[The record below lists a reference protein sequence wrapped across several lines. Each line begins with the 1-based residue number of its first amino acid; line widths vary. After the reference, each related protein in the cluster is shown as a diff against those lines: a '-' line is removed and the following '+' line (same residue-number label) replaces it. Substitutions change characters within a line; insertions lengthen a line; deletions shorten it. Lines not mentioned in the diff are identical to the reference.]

1 MMKRFTN
8 QSNGSH
14 ADRMNYGGAKF
25 CRFALFPLML
35 LMLLFVPTRMVAQ
48 TTTEDPR
55 YALFNGLDGINNVTI
70 TDNDDHPWQMLDL
83 NAEGMTNL
91 GFTIPEG
98 SKGLMSSNYHVDGSS
113 SETVVNFTVEKPM
126 LLTFKYLVSSEYWD
140 KATIT
145 LDNKEPW
152 AISEIKQIEIKA
164 LLSVG
169 KHSLKLSYTKDGSTN
184 ENADRTC
191 IYDLKTATTFSE
203 YVADYVA
210 TNSTLTFKK
219 ITSDNLEG
227 LDLSRLAMVDNI
239 DGVQDVCTNYSSI
252 KNIVFD
258 ESFKTYAPTS
268 LREFFKGCETLE
280 TISDLEYLNT
290 AKVTDMGKMFHG
302 CSALTSLDLTNFNTA
317 NVEFMDNMFEGC
329 SALESLDLTNFNTAR
344 VTYMSCMF
352 KGCSGLESL
361 NLTNFNTENVT
372 DMSWMFYGC
381 SDLKSL
387 DLTNFNTA
395 KVAYMIHMFYGCSA
409 LKSLDLTN
417 FNTAKVTYMNNM
429 FEGCSALTT
438 IYVSDKFV
446 TDNVS
451 NGSDMFTGCKSLK
464 DYSDSKTDHTYA
476 NCGTTGYFTPVFD
489 YAEFDNATGTLT
501 FRRGLSK
508 PAGAYNLNEGNNEP
522 GWLTQKEN
530 IYKVVFDASFA
541 NTRPTSCCKWFDGC
555 QKLTEIKGIENLN
568 TQNVTNMN
576 NMFYNC
582 NKLSSLVITNFNTAN
597 VKYMRSM
604 FGFCQKLTSLNV
616 TNFNTANVEDMRSMF
631 KNCSALTGIFASNK
645 FVTDRVIDGSDMFSG
660 CDKLIGAI
668 KYIGSQTDHHYANY
682 EDGYFSPEGGFPA
695 YAVFDGG
702 TRTLTFGCGPSKP
715 AGAYDLNVENN
726 TPGWNAQK
734 ENIEKVVF
742 DASFA
747 NARPTSCYY
756 WFRGCSKLTDIEGIE
771 NLNTENVT
779 NMNSMFDRCSALTSL
794 DLTNFNT
801 AKVSDMSYMFMGC
814 IALTTIFVSDK
825 FVTDQV
831 TDGRD
836 MFHMCINL
844 IGAIEYDGSKS
855 DHTYANYENGYFSP
869 EGGFHAYAEFN
880 NATGTLT
887 FSRGLSKP
895 EEAYDLNEGAN
906 APAWSDQSTNINKVV
921 FDASFANARPTSC
934 YKWFDMCTSL
944 TEIEGI
950 ENLNT
955 ENVTN
960 MGSMFSGC
968 YVLTQLDLSN
978 FDTQNVENMS
988 DMFVSCLDLKSLNVS
1003 NFDTQKVKDMNFMF
1017 YHCPSLTSLDVSNFN
1032 TQNVK
1037 NMRYMFSSC
1046 SDLTSLDLS
1055 NFDTKEVTNMSKMFW
1070 NSSALKTI
1078 YVSDKF
1084 VTTKVSSGANMFQDC
1099 ENLKG
1104 FIDYISNKDKDNNEY
1119 ANYKTGYFSKLVGKN
1134 GEEKIGAAGETLTAE
1149 NLALDD
1155 NKDFVAYEPFAAK
1168 AASYNRTM
1176 NAGTAWGTLCLP
1188 FAIAQSQ
1195 ETGCKFYSLTGIDND
1210 NDCITLESY
1219 EEGAKIPAGTPVLF
1233 KINEGVPELEISAQN
1248 ADLVIKPVAG
1258 TNKEVNLV
1266 GSFTKIGGKDNQGLT
1281 DTDYIIGKDKF
1292 WLVSELKKDGNS
1304 KGVGIKPMRAYI
1316 HPTTASQARAAMLSI
1331 GKGDGTTAID
1341 NLNAISNDANA
1352 EYYDANGRRTNGLQK
1367 GLNIVKRG
1375 NKTYKIMVK

>member
-1 MMKRFTN
+1 
-8 QSNGSH
+8 
-14 ADRMNYGGAKF
+14 
-25 CRFALFPLML
+25 ML

-48 TTTEDPR
+48 TPTEDSR
-55 YALFNGLDGINNVTI
+55 YALFKNLEGITDVTI
-70 TDNDDHPWQMLDL
+70 TDNGSYPWQELDL

-98 SKGLMSSNYHVDGSS
+98 SKGLMSSNYNVDGSS

-126 LLTFKYLVSSEYWD
+126 LLTFKYLVSSEYNFD

-152 AISEIKQIEIKA
+152 TISEKKQIEIKA

-169 KHSLKLSYTKDGSTN
+169 EHSLKLSYTKDVSGN

-280 TISDLEYLNT
+280 TISGLEYLNT
-290 AKVTDMGKMFHG
+290 AKVTDMGNMFHG

-329 SALESLDLTNFNTAR
+329 SALESLNLTNFNTEN
-344 VTYMSCMF
+344 VTNMSCMF
-352 KGCSGLESL
+352 MGCSGLESL

-372 DMSWMFYGC
+372 DMSW
-381 SDLKSL
+381 
-387 DLTNFNTA
+387 
-395 KVAYMIHMFYGCSA
+395 MFYGCSA

-438 IYVSDKFV
+438 IYVSNKFV

-508 PAGAYNLNEGNNEP
+508 PEG
-522 GWLTQKEN
+522 
-530 IYKVVFDASFA
+530 
-541 NTRPTSCCKWFDGC
+541 
-555 QKLTEIKGIENLN
+555 
-568 TQNVTNMN
+568 
-576 NMFYNC
+576 
-582 NKLSSLVITNFNTAN
+582 
-597 VKYMRSM
+597 
-604 FGFCQKLTSLNV
+604 
-616 TNFNTANVEDMRSMF
+616 
-631 KNCSALTGIFASNK
+631 
-645 FVTDRVIDGSDMFSG
+645 
-660 CDKLIGAI
+660 
-668 KYIGSQTDHHYANY
+668 
-682 EDGYFSPEGGFPA
+682 
-695 YAVFDGG
+695 
-702 TRTLTFGCGPSKP
+702 
-715 AGAYDLNVENN
+715 
-726 TPGWNAQK
+726 
-734 ENIEKVVF
+734 
-742 DASFA
+742 
-747 NARPTSCYY
+747 
-756 WFRGCSKLTDIEGIE
+756 
-771 NLNTENVT
+771 
-779 NMNSMFDRCSALTSL
+779 
-794 DLTNFNT
+794 
-801 AKVSDMSYMFMGC
+801 
-814 IALTTIFVSDK
+814 
-825 FVTDQV
+825 
-831 TDGRD
+831 
-836 MFHMCINL
+836 
-844 IGAIEYDGSKS
+844 
-855 DHTYANYENGYFSP
+855 
-869 EGGFHAYAEFN
+869 
-880 NATGTLT
+880 
-887 FSRGLSKP
+887 
-895 EEAYDLNEGAN
+895 AYDLNEGDN
-906 APAWSDQSTNINKVV
+906 TPEWRKEKEPEDGSFVPGVKIDISKVV

-950 ENLNT
+950 ENLHT

-968 YVLTQLDLSN
+968 YVLNPLDVSN
-978 FDTQNVENMS
+978 FNTQNVEDMS
-988 DMFVSCLDLKSLNVS
+988 DMFVSCMNLKSLNVS
-1003 NFDTQKVKDMNFMF
+1003 NFDTQKVKDMNDMF
-1017 YHCPSLTSLDVSNFN
+1017 YNCNSLTPLDVSNFN
-1032 TQNVK
+1032 TQNVE
-1037 NMRYMFSSC
+1037 NMSYMFSC
-1046 SDLTSLDLS
+1046 CEGLNSLDLS
-1055 NFDTKEVTNMSKMFW
+1055 KFDTQKVTNMNSMFW
-1070 NSSALKTI
+1070 NSSALTTI
-1078 YVSDKF
+1078 YASDKF
-1084 VTTKVSSGANMFQDC
+1084 VTTKVSSGADMFKGC
-1099 ENLKG
+1099 TNLKG
-1104 FIDYISNKDKDNNEY
+1104 FIEYNKNTDKDKDNYKY

-1134 GEEKIGAAGETLTAE
+1134 GDEKIGAAGE
-1149 NLALDD
+1149 NLAAYNLTLEDG
-1155 NKDFVAYEPFAAK
+1155 KDFVAYEPFAAK
-1168 AASYNRTM
+1168 AASYSRKIKVGST
-1176 NAGTAWGTLCLP
+1176 WGTLCLP
-1188 FAIAQSQ
+1188 FAIDQSK
-1195 ETGCKFYSLTGIDND
+1195 ETECKFYRLTGID

-1219 EEGAKIPAGTPVLF
+1219 EGAEIPAGTPVLF
-1233 KINEGVPELEISAQN
+1233 KMNEGVQELEISAQN
-1248 ADLVIKPVAG
+1248 ADLVKEPVAG
-1258 TNKEVNLV
+1258 TDSDVNLV

-1316 HPTTASQARAAMLSI
+1316 HPATASQARAAMLSI

-1375 NKTYKIMVK
+1375 SKTYKIMVK